1 MGEVKENKR
10 CLLITGTIVPNSIF
24 VTHDNVEARLRE
36 YYEAL
41 LFYAL
46 NFPNDS
52 IFFLENSKYD
62 FSTNKEFQKLFSE
75 KKITVIK
82 FPVSDKFN
90 QGKGYQEFEMLDGA
104 IAKLQEKYDCF
115 IKITGRYKVINLQQI
130 TNFPC
135 KGLVIDCHKK
145 TKVAQ
150 TNVFYVTTAFYNNYL
165 KGLYLKADDSK
176 GVFIE
181 KIVYEK
187 IKAENFENPVSL
199 FPSNPV
205 IIGTSGSYGGTLH
218 RNKFKMILRN
228 FERKLLRTFGI
239 KQFLIEY

>member
-1 MGEVKENKR
+1 MGKVKENKR
-10 CLLITGTIVPNSIF
+10 CLLITGTVVPNSVF
-24 VTHDNVEARLRE
+24 VTHNNIEVRLRE
-36 YYEAL
+36 YHDAL
-41 LFYAL
+41 LFYAFS
-46 NFPNDS
+46 FPDDAL
-52 IFFLENSKYD
+52 FFLENSVYD
-62 FSTNKEFQKLFSE
+62 FSKNKEFQKLFSE
-75 KKITVIK
+75 KNITLIK

-104 IAKLQEKYDCF
+104 IAKLQEKYDSF

-135 KGLVIDCHKK
+135 RGLVIDCHKK

-150 TNVFYVTTAFYNNYL
+150 TNVLYGTIVFYNKYL

-176 GVFIE
+176 SVFIE

-187 IKAENFENPVSL
+187 IKIENLENSIAL
-199 FPSNPV
+199 FPANPV

-218 RNKFKMILRN
+218 RNNFKMIVRN
-228 FERKLLRTFGI
+228 FERKLLRALGI
-239 KQFLIEY
+239 KQFLFEY